1 MSKFVLAPSIL
12 SADYTNLSKSLSIIE
27 DSGATWVHID
37 IMDGSFVPNITFG
50 QPVVKA
56 IRKISNLNFDVHL
69 MIENPQ
75 NHIESFVN
83 AGADW
88 ITFHYE
94 AAIHHHRIIQQIHS
108 FGKKAG
114 ICIVPSTP
122 VSALEEIL
130 PYVDLVLVMT
140 VNPGFG
146 GQLLIPRCVEKIA
159 QLAKIRQ
166 KYSYNYKISVDG
178 GINNETIASV
188 VNAGVDV
195 IVSGSSFFSGLL
207 KWEHLL

>member
-12 SADYTNLSKSLSIIE
+12 SADYTNLAKSLSIIE
-27 DSGATWVHID
+27 ESGAPWVHID

-50 QPVVKA
+50 QPVVEA
-56 IRKISNLNFDVHL
+56 IRKICGLNFDVHL
-69 MIENPQ
+69 MIDNPQ
-75 NHIESFVN
+75 NHIETFAK

-94 AAIHHHRIIQQIHS
+94 AAVHHHRIIQQIHS
-108 FGKKAG
+108 LGKKAG

-146 GQLLIPRCVEKIA
+146 GQVLIPRCVEKIA
-159 QLAKIRQ
+159 QLAEIRE

-178 GINNETIASV
+178 GINNETIKSV
-188 VNAGVDV
+188 VDAGVDV
-195 IVSGSSFFSGLL
+195 IVSGSSFFSGSL

>member
-1 MSKFVLAPSIL
+1 MKALVAPSIL
-12 SADYTNLSKSLSIIE
+12 SADFVNLERDIRALTSA
-27 DSGATWVHID
+27 GADYVHVD
-37 IMDGSFVPNITFG
+37 VMDGVFVPNLSFG
-50 QPVVKA
+50 VPVIASLRPLTK
-56 IRKISNLNFDVHL
+56 LTFDVHL
-69 MIENPQ
+69 MIDNPQ
-75 NHIESFVN
+75 NHIETFAK

-94 AAIHHHRIIQQIHS
+94 AAVHHHRIIQQIHS
-108 FGKKAG
+108 LGKKAG

-146 GQLLIPRCVEKIA
+146 GQVLIPRCVEKIA
-159 QLAKIRQ
+159 QLAEIRE

-178 GINNETIASV
+178 GINNETIKSV
-188 VNAGVDV
+188 VDAGVDV
-195 IVSGSSFFSGLL
+195 IVSGSSFFSGSL